1 MDVLALPILGA
12 LVVGFLIYVWVAW
25 LSKKED
31 RALTIDE
38 DDNDEKPSVPH
49 Y

>member
-12 LVVGFLIYVWVAW
+12 LVIGFLIYIWVAW

-38 DDNDEKPSVPH
+38 DDDDDEAPTPPL
-49 Y
+49 

>member
-1 MDVLALPILGA
+1 MDALALPILGA
-12 LVVGFLIYVWVAW
+12 LVVAFLIYIWVAW

-38 DDNDEKPSVPH
+38 DDDEASTPP